1 MIGIIG
7 AMDIEVDGLKAA
19 ATEISEQIISGVT
32 FTRCKLLGCDAVIA
46 KCGIGKVNAA
56 LCTEAMI
63 ITYKPDIIIN
73 TGVAGSLSAQLAI
86 GDIVIATDVCQHDF
100 DTSPVG
106 DPLGLIP
113 EVNKIKIP
121 ADKSA
126 VDKLSKVISTL
137 GINYLRGTVASGDQ
151 FVASKAQKDF
161 IVSEFGAVACEM
173 EGASIGQVCS
183 LNNTPFAVLR
193 ALSDSADEGSCE
205 DYPAFCALAAERSIM
220 VISEFIKSYF
230 TL

>member
-7 AMDIEVDGLKAA
+7 AMDIEVDGLKKI
-19 ATEISEQIISGVT
+19 ATDISEEVISGIT
-32 FTRCKLLGCDAVIA
+32 FTCCKLFGKDAVIA

-63 ITYKPDIIIN
+63 ITYKPDLIIN
-73 TGVAGSLSAQLAI
+73 TGVAGSLSPTLAI
-86 GDIVIATDVCQHDF
+86 GDIVVATELCQHDF

-106 DPLGLIP
+106 DPIGLIP

-121 ADKSA
+121 TDAETADKLAS
-126 VDKLSKVISTL
+126 VISAL
-137 GINYLRGTVASGDQ
+137 GINYEKGTIASGDQ
-151 FVASKAQKDF
+151 FIATQKQKEF
-161 IVSEFGAVACEM
+161 ILSEFAASACEM
-173 EGASIGQVCS
+173 EGASIAQVCV

-205 DYPAFCALAAERSIM
+205 DYPEFCILAADRSIK
-220 VISEFIKSYF
+220 VLSEFIKLY
-230 TL
+230 